1 MSVDFRVLRTLL
13 TPEINIVP
21 GRAMMARVVV
31 ADSSGRGS
39 LSIAGYLLD
48 AELPS
53 NVKAGDD
60 LRLVVRD
67 VNPERVLLAI
77 SDGQPAAVPVPVPLA
92 APVTIPLPGGGN
104 VQVTERDADGAQS
117 ASSDAHALSLRY
129 DSPALGPIDLRFE
142 LDPTSLRLGVT
153 VAPRALAAA
162 QSDSDDLRQGL
173 ADELQRAVS
182 LTVSARREPLDI
194 YA

>member
-31 ADSSGRGS
+31 ADGGRGS

-48 AELPS
+48 AELPA
-53 NVKAGDD
+53 NVKTGDD

-67 VNPERVLLAI
+67 VNAERVLLAI
-77 SDGQPAAVPVPVPLA
+77 SDGQPVPVPVPVPLA

-117 ASSDAHALSLRY
+117 ASPDAHALSLRY
-129 DSPALGPIDLRFE
+129 DSPALGPIDMRFE
-142 LDPTSLRLGVT
+142 LDLTSLRLGVT
-153 VAPRALAAA
+153 VAPGALGAARA
-162 QSDSDDLRQGL
+162 DSDELRQGL
-173 ADELQRAVS
+173 ADELQRAIS